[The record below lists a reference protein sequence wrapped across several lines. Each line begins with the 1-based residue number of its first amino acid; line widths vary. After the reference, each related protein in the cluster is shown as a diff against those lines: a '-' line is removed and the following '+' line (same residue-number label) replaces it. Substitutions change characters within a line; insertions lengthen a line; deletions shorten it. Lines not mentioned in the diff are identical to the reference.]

1 MSKRTIHMTEG
12 SPAGHILNF
21 AFPLILTNM
30 GQQLYMIADS
40 AIVGR
45 GVGVKALAAVGAT
58 DWSYWLILWT
68 VGGLTGGF
76 ATFVSRAFG
85 DRNYKEMNKAI
96 AASVTLSAAIGGL
109 LTIMGLLA
117 ARPLL
122 ILLNTPADILQGATA
137 YLTTMVLGT
146 LVVTGYNMAG
156 SILRALG
163 DGKTPLMAMVIAALL
178 NIALDCL
185 FVFVF
190 QWGIVG
196 AAAASVISQLVSFL
210 YCAAAIAKTDCICL
224 DREAWRP
231 DWARLKSMLVFGLPI
246 ALQYVIITSGG
257 IILQSS
263 INMQGSL
270 FIAGYTATNKLYS
283 LLQCFAM
290 SFGQATCTFLAQN
303 YGAGLHDR
311 VRRGVADAMTIVT
324 VTALI
329 IMAITLLSRQYILR
343 VFLDVEQAG
352 GYEALEIAVRY
363 VTIMVLCFPILHPL
377 YVYRNALQAMGIAV
391 WFLWSGVAELI
402 ARILM
407 SKVLLHIIGTDAL
420 FIAEPASWLGA
431 LLCVMLPY
439 YHYEKT
445 RLRDI

>member
-263 INMQGSL
+263 INIQGSL

-311 VRRGVADAMTIVT
+311 VRRGVADAMKIVT